1 MRKIRLSIRSRLCA
15 ALLFAWLGA
24 SLWNSPSFAAD
35 AKTIVSVM
43 NVMYG
48 NVVNASVEGW
58 FSKTLKVDWTART
71 TKLHVIKVLAE
82 IGSVRSDLYEDGIRY
97 LKFPNDAGGYNVIDW
112 KTGEKTSVDERAPYF
127 FR

>member
-1 MRKIRLSIRSRLCA
+1 
-15 ALLFAWLGA
+15 
-24 SLWNSPSFAAD
+24 
-35 AKTIVSVM
+35 M

-58 FSKTLKVDWTART
+58 FSKTLKIDWTART
-71 TKLHVIKVLAE
+71 TKLHAMKVLAE
-82 IGSVRSDLYEDGIRY
+82 IGSVKSDLYDDGVRY

-112 KTGEKTSVDERAPYF
+112 KTGEKTSEDERAPYS

>member
-1 MRKIRLSIRSRLCA
+1 M

-24 SLWNSPSFAAD
+24 SLWSNPSLAAD

-43 NVMYG
+43 NAMYG
-48 NVVNASVEGW
+48 NVVNASLEGW
-58 FSKTLKVDWTART
+58 VSKTLKIDWTTRT
-71 TKLHVIKVLAE
+71 TKLHAMKVLAE
-82 IGSVRSDLYEDGIRY
+82 IGSVKSDLYEGGIRY
-97 LKFPNDAGGYNVIDW
+97 FKFPNDAGGYNVIDW